1 MARIRIALCQLNPVV
16 GDLAGNVDRALDAY
30 RQAEAAGCDLAIFPE
45 LVLTGYPPE
54 DLLLKPSFVEA
65 NRQALD
71 DVAAATGRCAAVVG
85 FVDRGRD
92 LYNAAAMCAGGAVL
106 GTYRKR
112 LLPNYAVFDEQ
123 RYFAPGDDHPLTL
136 FEVAGVKVGIAICE
150 DVWSPEGPIAQQSA
164 GGAELVVIPNGS
176 PYFQGRHFERERMVA
191 TRAED
196 AHCHIAYVNMVGG
209 QDELIFDGTSFVVD
223 DRGDLV
229 ARASQL
235 REEVRIA
242 DLEIRPVFR
251 TRLLDPRGRATAPA
265 LPVVPV
271 SEAVEEHPSPAHPA
285 VITPLLDPVAEVYDA
300 LVLATRDYVTKNGFT
315 DVVFGLSGGIDSSL
329 VAVIAADSLGAEH
342 VHAVSMP
349 SRYSSDH
356 SISDAEAL
364 CEAAGIELRTIA
376 IEPGHAALLEMLAP
390 SFEGRAEDLTEE
402 NLQPRIRGVLLMALS
417 NKFRGWL
424 VLTTGNKSELAVGY
438 STLYGDTAGGFA
450 VIKDVPKLLVY
461 DLCRLHNE
469 RAGREVIPEAV
480 LTKPPSAELRPG
492 QRDDQ
497 SLPPYDV
504 LDPLLE
510 AYVEQ
515 DQSRAELVAL
525 GFDKDLVDRITRL
538 VDVAEYKR
546 RQNPP
551 GPRITTK
558 AFGKDRRMPITNGF
572 RG

>member
-16 GDLAGNVDRALDAY
+16 GDLAGNVDRTLDAY
-30 RQAEAAGCDLAIFPE
+30 RQAEAAGCDLAVFPE

-85 FVDRGRD
+85 FVDQGRD
-92 LYNAAAMCAGGAVL
+92 LYNAAAMCAGGAVV

-150 DVWSPEGPIAQQSA
+150 DVWSPEGPIAEQSA

-235 REEVRIA
+235 REQVQIV

-271 SEAVEEHPSPAHPA
+271 SEPVQEHPSPAHPP

-300 LVLATRDYVTKNGFT
+300 LVLATRDYVRKNGFT

-329 VAVIAADSLGAEH
+329 VAVIAADALGAEH

-356 SISDAEAL
+356 SRSDAEAL

-376 IEPGHAALLEMLAP
+376 IEPAHAALLEMLAP

-417 NKFRGWL
+417 NKMRGWL

-480 LTKPPSAELRPG
+480 LTKAPSAELRPG

-515 DQSRAELVAL
+515 DQSRAELVGL